1 MLGPSRN
8 FEKSQVDMGQFG
20 ASMLGMP
27 ATAERIGAA
36 YPLDDPVMS
45 EQLEFYKAATG
56 IHDTQKLKAHL
67 FGTSRRFITLDG
79 SKKSVGN
86 LLLTYTLET
95 GFHFLQGMIARHSFF
110 PNVINAIKD
119 NSKTRK
125 IFMDIGAG
133 MGNDLRQVIHHGW
146 NRNDVLGVDV
156 DSEWSA
162 LGYKLFRDQKT
173 PVPNFIGNILTPEV
187 LNVSIPTKV
196 APISSI
202 DLHTLKDLNSLKGRV
217 NFISSNQLFHFFN
230 ETEQRRLAERCALLL
245 SNEPGSAIFG
255 MQVGGSQKGV
265 QTSIK
270 TFVHSPMTW
279 EEMWVS
285 VFGPNKV
292 KVVSELVE
300 TSQEDHLVQLFPDC
314 KGIKRLYW
322 SVTRI

>member
-1 MLGPSRN
+1 MLGPPRN

-67 FGTSRRFITLDG
+67 FEIRAEGCKTFPFPCVLC
-79 SKKSVGN
+79 
-86 LLLTYTLET
+86 
-95 GFHFLQGMIARHSFF
+95 FHFLQGMIARHSFF

>member
-1 MLGPSRN
+1 
-8 FEKSQVDMGQFG
+8 
-20 ASMLGMP
+20 
-27 ATAERIGAA
+27 
-36 YPLDDPVMS
+36 
-45 EQLEFYKAATG
+45 
-56 IHDTQKLKAHL
+56 
-67 FGTSRRFITLDG
+67 
-79 SKKSVGN
+79 
-86 LLLTYTLET
+86 
-95 GFHFLQGMIARHSFF
+95 MIARHSFF